1 MPNATSTVFARALN
15 GIDAPGIIVET
26 HIRGGLPGFSI
37 VGLPETAVREA
48 RDRVKSAILNSGFSF
63 PKVRV
68 TVNLAP
74 ADIPKEGG
82 RFDLGI
88 AIGILCASR
97 QLPTTRLAHMEILGE
112 LGLRGDVRPV
122 RGALSA
128 AIDANTCG
136 RSLMVPVQNLGEAS
150 LLPANT
156 VYGVHNLLDACRILN
171 NTDIPANLDGT
182 PPVPHVLLKPAP
194 DKAIICLD
202 DVKGQFA
209 AKRALVVA
217 AAGGHHLLMIGPP
230 GCGKTMLALRLNN
243 LLPAPQEKELAEIVK
258 IHSAAGYSD
267 LSELFVNRPFRSPHH
282 SASTASITGGGRPI
296 MPGETSLAHRGVL
309 FLDEL
314 PEFNRQVLES
324 LREPMESREVM
335 ITRANSRVRYPAAF
349 QLVAAMNPCPVGR
362 TCNENTCLCSTEQ
375 RRRYNAKISAPI
387 LDRIDIHVQV
397 EPVSEQELFANSPL
411 TEESEIRENIVNA
424 HSIQR
429 RRNVDLLNS
438 ELSARQLNLHCAL
451 DAGTR
456 KLLKHA
462 ISRFELSAR
471 ACHRLLKVSR
481 TIADLEQGCQIKE
494 RHMSEALSYRQ
505 AAVQQS

>member
-1 MPNATSTVFARALN
+1 MPNATSTVFARALR

-63 PKVRV
+63 PRVRV

-88 AIGILCASR
+88 AIGILCASK
-97 QLPTTRLAHMEILGE
+97 QLPGTKLAQLEILGE
-112 LGLRGDVRPV
+112 LGLTGNVRPV

-128 AIDANTCG
+128 AIDANHCG
-136 RSLMVPVQNLGEAS
+136 RALIVPQQNLEEAS
-150 LLPANT
+150 LLSKNT
-156 VYGVHNLLDACRILN
+156 VYGVKNLLEACRILRN
-171 NTDIPANLDGT
+171 PGT
-182 PPVPHVLLKPAP
+182 PAAKAPFTSLPASESKE
-194 DKAIICLD
+194 DYRLN

-209 AKRALVVA
+209 AKRALIVA
-217 AAGGHHLLMIGPP
+217 AAGAHHILMMGPP
-230 GCGKTMLALRLNN
+230 GCGKTMLALRLKN
-243 LLPAPQEKELAEIVK
+243 LLPAPDEDELAAIIK

-267 LSELFVNRPFRSPHH
+267 LSGLFTKRPFRNPHH
-282 SASTASITGGGRPI
+282 SASTASITGGGRPV

-335 ITRANSRVRYPAAF
+335 VTRANTRVKYPAAF

-362 TCNENTCLCSTEQ
+362 SCNENSCLCSAEQ
-375 RRRYNAKISAPI
+375 KRRYRAKISAPI

-397 EPVSEQELFANSPL
+397 EAVNDEDLFAEQAQL
-411 TEESEIRENIVNA
+411 DENELRANVANA
-424 HSIQR
+424 RKIQLK
-429 RRNVDLLNS
+429 RNAGHLNS
-438 ELSARQLNLHCAL
+438 DLSSRALSAHCAL
-451 DAGTR
+451 DATTL
-456 KLLKHA
+456 KLLKQA
-462 ISRFELSAR
+462 KSKFELSAR

-481 TIADLEQGCQIKE
+481 TIADLEQATHIE
-494 RHMSEALSYRQ
+494 EHHMSEALAYRRPFI
-505 AAVQQS
+505 